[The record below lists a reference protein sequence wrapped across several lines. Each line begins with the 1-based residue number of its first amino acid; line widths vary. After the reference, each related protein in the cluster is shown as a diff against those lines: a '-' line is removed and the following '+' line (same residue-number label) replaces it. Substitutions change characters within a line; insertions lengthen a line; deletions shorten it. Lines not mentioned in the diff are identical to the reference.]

1 MSHSNLHKLTFT
13 HVLLL
18 LLVLYSSSGMTSD
31 DIVIV
36 HQLSSKPVLDGSD
49 GDWGSIKPT
58 RIKLRKNLSAA
69 SVKER
74 SILIKGGMYADSV
87 YFYLEWPDESA
98 DTTHKPWLWNKE
110 KNKYIQGTQR
120 EDRLAMQFAIQ
131 GDYTTDWLSGNNFVA
146 DMWHWKASRSN
157 PVGLMHDKQTII
169 SSQKLLRSYQ
179 IKSKA
184 GKQIYIL
191 RPSDKGSKLYTTKRY
206 RKYQGDV
213 APKYI
218 INHEAVGSVADI
230 KAKGVWE
237 NGKWILE
244 ISRKLNTGNND
255 DVIFEANKSVSG
267 GIALF
272 DHSEN
277 SDHLISKTLTFRFK

>member
-1 MSHSNLHKLTFT
+1 MSYSHLHRFAAR
-13 HVLLL
+13 LLL
-18 LLVLYSSSGMTSD
+18 LLLILSSSSGVASD

-36 HQLSSKPVLDGSD
+36 HQLSGKPVLDGA
-49 GDWGSIKPT
+49 GDDWNNVKPT
-58 RIKLRKNLSAA
+58 RINMRQNLSGT
-69 SVKER
+69 STKER
-74 SILIKGGMYADSV
+74 TILIKGGVYADSV

-110 KNKYIQGTQR
+110 KSKYIQGAQR
-120 EDRLAMQFAIQ
+120 EGRLAMQFAIN
-131 GDYTTDWLSGNNFVA
+131 GNYTTDWLSGNNFVA

-179 IKSKA
+179 ITSKT
-184 GKQIYIL
+184 GKKIYIL
-191 RPSDKGSKLYTTKRY
+191 RPSDEGSKLYTTKRY
-206 RKYQGDV
+206 RKYQGDIV
-213 APKYI
+213 PKYI
-218 INHEAVGSVADI
+218 INHEAAGSVADI
-230 KAKGVWE
+230 KAKGVWAD
-237 NGKWILE
+237 GKWVLE

-255 DVIFEANKSVSG
+255 DIAFEANKSVSG

-277 SDHLISKTLTFRFK
+277 SDHLISNTLTFRFK